1 MPKVYANHNIGM
13 GSVVAYLYFSCVGVR
28 QMIIAFTG
36 HRPQKL
42 GGYKLPNPTY
52 LRVCQGINKHLRTLQ
67 PDQIISG
74 MALGIDQWA
83 ASIACKLHIPF
94 IAAIPFEGQEL
105 AWPQESQKTFRLLR
119 KLASEEVIVSE
130 GGYAA
135 YKMQI
140 RNEWMVDHCDKL
152 IAVWDGTKGGTGNC
166 IEYAQS
172 VGREIIFI
180 DPRLD

>member
-1 MPKVYANHNIGM
+1 MIVAIT
-13 GSVVAYLYFSCVGVR
+13 GS
-28 QMIIAFTG
+28 
-36 HRPQKL
+36 RPTKI
-42 GGYKLPNPTY
+42 GGYKLPNPIY
-52 LRVCQGINKHLRTLQ
+52 NKICREIERLLLEMK
-67 PDQIISG
+67 PEKCLSG
-74 MALGIDQWA
+74 MALGADQYF
-83 ASIACKLHIPF
+83 ASVCLKLRIPLVAC
-94 IAAIPFEGQEL
+94 IPFEGQEM

-119 KLASEEVIVSE
+119 KLASEEVIVSD

-180 DPRLD
+180 DPRLDI